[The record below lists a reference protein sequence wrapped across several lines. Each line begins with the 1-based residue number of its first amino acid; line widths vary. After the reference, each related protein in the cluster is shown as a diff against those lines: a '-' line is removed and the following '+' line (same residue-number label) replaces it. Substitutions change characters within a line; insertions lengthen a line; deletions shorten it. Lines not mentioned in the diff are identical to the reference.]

1 MSGDFD
7 KTDAPGAL
15 ENTETQNADV
25 RKLQRVTDGLRA
37 ELGAEKLFVQQV
49 MAENDRLKALIAKL
63 HHAMEPRISSIL
75 SLRPLR
81 FALAERNRIK
91 SETRKLANASGEKSA
106 AQIIEARKHEY
117 STAADVVEGVRQRA
131 RDSGAKSTETSAND
145 IGIAVFAHD
154 RANFVSNVLQALDL
168 QGASGLVH
176 VWIDGDHGN
185 AGKRVRVD
193 LVHDCV
199 QMFPVKAIHRNRG
212 NFGFRKMMLL
222 SMRYM
227 MERYDKILF
236 LEDDCFP
243 VSGAIDEFSRALSAI
258 ENKPDVFSVYGH
270 PFGVR
275 SEEQGVARFQGW
287 GWATTSEKLRPVWE
301 QLMDCYLKTEEEY
314 LDFVRANLT
323 PEIQALIDIT
333 PGRQPS
339 DTLTKFFAWDETLCL
354 LTAMRGLRHCLTDSR
369 LIYNFGAG
377 ADAAHFHDID
387 YFREPPFNMVS
398 MDEIWAHY

>member
-1 MSGDFD
+1 MSRNFE
-7 KTDAPGAL
+7 KPDAPSAPDAA
-15 ENTETQNADV
+15 EAQVADA
-25 RKLQRVTDGLRA
+25 RKLQRVTDELRS
-37 ELGAEKLFVQQV
+37 ELSAEKLFVQQV
-49 MAENDRLKALIAKL
+49 MAENDRLKELIAKL
-63 HHAMEPRISSIL
+63 HHALEPRISSIL
-75 SLRPLR
+75 TLRPLR

-91 SETRKLANASGEKSA
+91 AEVRRKGRGSEDTVGQL
-106 AQIIEARKHEY
+106 IEARKHEY
-117 STAADVVEGVRQRA
+117 STAADIVERVRETA
-131 RDSGAKSTETSAND
+131 RSHDAQPGRTAAGD
-145 IGIAVFAHD
+145 VGIAVYAHD
-154 RANFVSNVLQALDL
+154 RAHFVSNVLHALDL

-199 QMFPVKAIHRNRG
+199 QMFPVKAVHRNRG

-227 MERYDKILF
+227 MERYDKIVF

-243 VSGAIDEFSRALSAI
+243 VGGAVDGFSRALDAI
-258 ENKPDVFSVYGH
+258 VDKPDVFSVYGH
-270 PFGVR
+270 PFGLAN
-275 SEEQGVARFQGW
+275 EEKGVARFQGW
-287 GWATTSEKLRPVWE
+287 GWATTSEKLRPVWDR
-301 QLMDCYLKTEEEY
+301 LMDCYLKTEEEY
-314 LDFVRANLT
+314 LDFVRSVLT
-323 PEIQALIDIT
+323 PDIQAQIDIT
-333 PGRQPS
+333 PGRLPS

-354 LTAMRGLRHCLTDSR
+354 LTALRGMRHQRTDKR

>member
-1 MSGDFD
+1 
-7 KTDAPGAL
+7 
-15 ENTETQNADV
+15 
-25 RKLQRVTDGLRA
+25 
-37 ELGAEKLFVQQV
+37 
-49 MAENDRLKALIAKL
+49 
-63 HHAMEPRISSIL
+63 MEPRLSSIL
-75 SLRPLR
+75 TLRPLR

-91 SETRKLANASGEKSA
+91 SETKRLGPASGEKSVA
-106 AQIIEARKHEY
+106 ELIEARKHDFE
-117 STAADVVEGVRQRA
+117 TADEIVGRVRERA
-131 RDSGAKSTETSAND
+131 RGAGARPSGVSATD

-154 RANFVSNVLQALDL
+154 RANFVSNVLHALEL

-199 QMFPVKAIHRNRG
+199 QKFPVKAIHRNRG

-243 VSGAIDEFSRALSAI
+243 VSGAVDGFSGALSAMKT
-258 ENKPDVFSVYGH
+258 EPDVFSVYGH

-275 SEEQGVARFQGW
+275 DEDRGVARFQGW
-287 GWATTSEKLRPVWE
+287 GWATTSEKLRPVWDR
-301 QLMDCYLKTEEEY
+301 LMDCYLKTEEEY

-323 PEIQALIDIT
+323 PEIQEQIDIT
-333 PGRQPS
+333 PGRLPS
-339 DTLTKFFAWDETLCL
+339 ETLTKFFAWDETLCL
-354 LTAMRGLRHCLTDSR
+354 LTAMEGMRHQLTQSR